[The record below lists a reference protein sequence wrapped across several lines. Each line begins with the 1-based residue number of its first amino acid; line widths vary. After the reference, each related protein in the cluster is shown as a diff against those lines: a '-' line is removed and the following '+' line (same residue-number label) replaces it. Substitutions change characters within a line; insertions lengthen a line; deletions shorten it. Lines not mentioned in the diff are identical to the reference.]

1 MIVSSAVF
9 FFMFPNPPT
18 VQKRSYCLR
27 LKKNNGIAY
36 NLGCY
41 HCYCNYQ
48 TVVYLSCL
56 PPPQKKRRWQ
66 VPGERETKSLGKLLL
81 DEKGAQMRELPY
93 ASYGEDNELDQR
105 PANDARVCVFGLI
118 AEFGFTLLL

>member
-1 MIVSSAVF
+1 
-9 FFMFPNPPT
+9 MFASPP
-18 VQKRSYCLR
+18 
-27 LKKNNGIAY
+27 
-36 NLGCY
+36 
-41 HCYCNYQ
+41 
-48 TVVYLSCL
+48 
-56 PPPQKKRRWQ
+56 KKRRWQ